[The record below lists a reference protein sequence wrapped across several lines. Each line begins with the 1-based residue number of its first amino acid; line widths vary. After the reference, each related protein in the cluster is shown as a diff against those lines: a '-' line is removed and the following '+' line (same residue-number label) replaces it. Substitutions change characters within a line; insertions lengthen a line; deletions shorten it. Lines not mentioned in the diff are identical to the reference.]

1 VERLTIKEILQ
12 KTTDH
17 FKKYGIL
24 TPRLDAEVLLADL
37 LDIERIELYVQFD
50 RPLEE
55 TEIDEYR
62 ERVIQ
67 RSKRIPVAYIIA
79 RQEFMSLDFKVNE
92 NVLIPR
98 AETEHLV
105 ESISKKISEIKD
117 NDLTVVEL
125 CTGSGAIVIS
135 LIKEINELQLN
146 KKIDYIATDISES
159 ALEVARENAKTHG
172 VLGQINFQQGD
183 LLKALR
189 GLGSQI
195 DILLSNPPYVSEEE
209 MGDLEPELAYEPDI
223 ALKGGRDG
231 LEFYRRIISEGKS
244 LISADGL
251 IALELGNQQ
260 VMEVKELLLT
270 NSFSNIEIVED
281 YSGISRIVLARK

>member
-125 CTGSGAIVIS
+125 
-135 LIKEINELQLN
+135 
-146 KKIDYIATDISES
+146 
-159 ALEVARENAKTHG
+159 
-172 VLGQINFQQGD
+172 
-183 LLKALR
+183 
-189 GLGSQI
+189 
-195 DILLSNPPYVSEEE
+195 
-209 MGDLEPELAYEPDI
+209 
-223 ALKGGRDG
+223 
-231 LEFYRRIISEGKS
+231 
-244 LISADGL
+244 
-251 IALELGNQQ
+251 
-260 VMEVKELLLT
+260 
-270 NSFSNIEIVED
+270 
-281 YSGISRIVLARK
+281 